1 MGVPYKSW
9 LKNELK
15 DRFIDS
21 VLSSSKM
28 SDIFNINK
36 IEKLYNEHC
45 IGKKDNGF
53 LLYKILTFA
62 SWIDLNEVEV

>member
-1 MGVPYKSW
+1 
-9 LKNELK
+9 
-15 DRFIDS
+15 
-21 VLSSSKM
+21 M

-62 SWIDLNEVEV
+62 SWIDLNEIDV